1 MNKTKIVIIASAV
14 VAVAVLTVL
23 GIKFAG
29 KSEADVTTD
38 TATTTAAQN
47 TTVDFN
53 NLPIGDYTTLKPFVD
68 AQTEILTPTTA
79 KPPVSATNKVPE
91 GTIEHEEHASRIDS
105 SNGWQDN
112 ELTEGL
118 PKVRTNG
125 VSTVNF
131 VTDKGNRTIIRINS
145 FDYSS
150 YLDYIDKLEA
160 AGFTDNNNRAHIPS
174 TAPSTV
180 AMFYSKYDGERSFGV
195 YWYGASS
202 SAGFDCEIVI
212 SNYDQAK

>member
-1 MNKTKIVIIASAV
+1 MSKTKIIIIASAV

-29 KSEADVTTD
+29 KSETDVTTD
-38 TATTTAAQN
+38 TATTTAQN

-53 NLPIGDYTTLKPFVD
+53 NLPIGDYTTIKPFVD
-68 AQTEILTPTTA
+68 AQTEILTPTTSKA
-79 KPPVSATNKVPE
+79 PVSSAIGVPE
-91 GTIEHEEHASRIDS
+91 TTKEHEEYATRVDS
-105 SNGWQDN
+105 VNGWKDN

-118 PKVRTNG
+118 PKIRTSG
-125 VSTVNF
+125 ISTFND
-131 VTDKGNRTIIRINS
+131 VTDKGNRTIIRINN

-150 YLDYIDKLEA
+150 YLDYVDKLEA

-195 YWYGASS
+195 YWYGDSS

>member
-1 MNKTKIVIIASAV
+1 MSKTKIIIIASAV

-29 KSEADVTTD
+29 KSEPGGTTEP
-38 TATTTAAQN
+38 ATTTAAQN

-53 NLPIGDYTTLKPFVD
+53 NLTVGDYTTIKPFVD
-68 AQTEILTPTTA
+68 AQTEILTPTTSKA
-79 KPPVSATNKVPE
+79 PVSSVIGVPE
-91 GTIEHEEHASRIDS
+91 TTKEHEEHATRVDS
-105 SNGWQDN
+105 VNGWKDN

-118 PKVRTNG
+118 PKIRTSG
-125 VSTVNF
+125 ISTFND
-131 VTDKGNRTIIRINS
+131 VTDKGNRTIIRINN

-150 YLDYIDKLEA
+150 YLDYVDKLEA

-195 YWYGASS
+195 YWYGDSS

>member
-1 MNKTKIVIIASAV
+1 MSKTKIIIIAFAV
-14 VAVAVLTVL
+14 IVVSVLTVL

-29 KSEADVTTD
+29 KSETDVTTD

-53 NLPIGDYTTLKPFVD
+53 NLTVGDYTTIKPFVD

-79 KPPVSATNKVPE
+79 KTPVSATDKVPE
-91 GTIEHEEHASRIDS
+91 GTIEHEEHATRVDS
-105 SNGWQDN
+105 INGWKDN

-118 PKVRTNG
+118 PKIRTSG
-125 VSTVNF
+125 ISTFND
-131 VTDKGNRTIIRINS
+131 VTDKGNRTIIRINN

-150 YLDYIDKLEA
+150 YLDYVDKLEA
-160 AGFTDNNNRAHIPS
+160 AGFTDNNNRAHIPD

-180 AMFYSKYDGERSFGV
+180 AMFYSKFDGKRSFGV
-195 YWYGASS
+195 YWYGDKS